1 MGSDREDRAGVDR
14 RTFLRAAGAAGAAA
28 ALGLGASA
36 EPTAAHPAPAERP
49 RTPLVRSGAAP
60 DVIVVGA
67 GVFGLWTSFYLNRM
81 GADVL
86 LLDQYGPG
94 NSRATSGGETRGVRT
109 SYGDRPHGLSWVR
122 WADEA
127 IRRWKRFDAEWQE
140 RLLPR
145 LFFET
150 GDLILREEMDPYLAD
165 TKSHWDAVGIEHEVL
180 DADEVK
186 RRWPVINTET
196 VGVAFHEPN
205 AGVVR
210 ARRACEAVATIF
222 QEEGGALRIGK
233 VSPGNGAAGE
243 LGEVRLESGERLA
256 AGQYVFAVGPWF
268 PKLFPGFMASRLRI
282 SMGHVV
288 YFGTPPGDERFNWPN
303 LPSYGVPGCT
313 GWPALTPDNRG
324 FRVRTGG
331 RPPMDPDLSPRR
343 LDAEHVEPARDVLCR
358 WFPDLA
364 GAPVVET
371 RACHYESS
379 VTRNFIIDHHPH
391 WRNAWLAG
399 GGSAEAFKFG
409 PVSGEYVAK
418 RVLDQPTDP
427 EMDEGFRLSE
437 EEFEVR
443 TEDPKP

>member
-1 MGSDREDRAGVDR
+1 MTGSQGDGPRGVDR

-28 ALGLGASA
+28 ALGLG
-36 EPTAAHPAPAERP
+36 P
-49 RTPLVRSGAAP
+49 RAPLVRAGAAP

-127 IRRWKRFDAEWQE
+127 IRRWKRFDAEWRD

-145 LFFET
+145 LFFTT
-150 GDLILREEMDPYLAD
+150 GDLILREEMDPYLEA

-180 DADEVK
+180 DGDEVK
-186 RRWPVINTET
+186 RRWPVVNTDA
-196 VGVAFHEPN
+196 VGVAFHEPD

-210 ARRACEAVATIF
+210 ARRACEAVATVF
-222 QEEGGALRIGK
+222 QDEGGELRIAKVRPGSSTGGALAD
-233 VSPGNGAAGE
+233 VVLA
-243 LGEVRLESGERLA
+243 SGERLH

-268 PKLFPGFMASRLRI
+268 PKLFPAFMESRLRI
-282 SMGHVV
+282 SMGHTV
-288 YFGTPPGDERFNWPN
+288 YFGTPPGDDRFNWPN

-343 LDAEHVEPARDVLCR
+343 LDAEHVEPARNVLRR

-364 GAPVVET
+364 EAPVVET

-379 VTRNFIIDHHPH
+379 VTRNFIVDHHPDWH
-391 WRNAWLAG
+391 NAWLAG
-399 GGSAEAFKFG
+399 GGSAEGFKFG
-409 PVSGEYVAK
+409 PVTGEYVAR
-418 RVLDQPTDP
+418 RVLRQPTDP
-427 EMDEGFRLSE
+427 ALDEGFRLSE
-437 EEFEVR
+437 EEF
-443 TEDPKP
+443 DASPAGAGP